1 MILPHENSRFFDFM
15 RPATLAAG
23 VAQVQQP
30 CRLLCPSLTAQR
42 RATAMLWWIAVNS
55 DSPCSALTTCT
66 QLPASS
72 TGKSPSIPRYA
83 LDASRWTVGW
93 PWLATPDAGG
103 WASGAKPA
111 GVVRPA
117 AQAQLQNA
125 LERQIIGGLLEQRQT
140 HNAAIDDMV
149 NHAWDGDAWRTRHG
163 KRITKWRY

>member
-1 MILPHENSRFFDFM
+1 MRIADFSTLCGLPRWRLVLPKCNS
-15 RPATLAAG
+15 LAACS
-23 VAQVQQP
+23 AQVSP
-30 CRLLCPSLTAQR
+30 PKGVPR
-42 RATAMLWWIAVNS
+42 AMLWWIAVNS

-103 WASGAKPA
+103 WASGTKPA